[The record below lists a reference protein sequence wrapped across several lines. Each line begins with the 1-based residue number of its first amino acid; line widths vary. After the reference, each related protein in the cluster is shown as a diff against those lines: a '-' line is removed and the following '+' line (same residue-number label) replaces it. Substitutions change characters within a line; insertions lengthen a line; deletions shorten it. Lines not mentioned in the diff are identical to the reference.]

1 MLFYSLFPS
10 LGKGENP
17 RDGTGQGC
25 LEGKVDWRDELT
37 EKKGREEKT
46 DNEKKEVC

>member
-1 MLFYSLFPS
+1 MSSKEIVFTMLAR
-10 LGKGENP
+10 GIV
-17 RDGTGQGC
+17 RGC